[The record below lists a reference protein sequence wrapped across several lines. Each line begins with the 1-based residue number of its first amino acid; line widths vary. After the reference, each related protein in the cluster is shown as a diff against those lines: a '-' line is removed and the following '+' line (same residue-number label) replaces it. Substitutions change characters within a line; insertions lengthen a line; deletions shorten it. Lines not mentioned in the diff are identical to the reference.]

1 MKVISNDDIRSRWD
15 IIWIFKAIDSYILK
29 TPRSIGPEWLSTLS
43 ERNNVLLMGDSHG
56 DPNMVSDADLSGGVC
71 LRIGYLNRQIEE
83 NIEVYKKM
91 YDIVLVRDETL
102 DIPIKI
108 TKYC

>member
-1 MKVISNDDIRSRWD
+1 M
-15 IIWIFKAIDSYILK
+15 IFDQDGILSGFSKPLIHTFSK

-71 LRIGYLNRQIEE
+71 LRNCFITISNILNALRQKFI
-83 NIEVYKKM
+83 
-91 YDIVLVRDETL
+91 D
-102 DIPIKI
+102 
-108 TKYC
+108 

>member
-1 MKVISNDDIRSRWD
+1 M
-15 IIWIFKAIDSYILK
+15 IFDQDGILSGFSKPLIHTFSK

-71 LRIGYLNRQIEE
+71 LR
-83 NIEVYKKM
+83 KCF
-91 YDIVLVRDETL
+91 
-102 DIPIKI
+102 IKI
-108 TKYC
+108 FKILNTFLDF